1 MDNLVEDSNASRHKE
16 KSNVI
21 ILSVAQNHAL
31 VSSFLLLFCGDFF
44 VFSRYLKTAYAYCFC
59 WVWSLIFSTHCK
71 LTISAAAFF
80 KIRRDVRFSNPNNI
94 RSSNNLL
101 TTTSSTPCIMRIC
114 NKWRKFFYRLEF
126 WDYFFCFIR
135 SHVFSF

>member
-1 MDNLVEDSNASRHKE
+1 MVNLVDYSIACHLKE

-31 VSSFLLLFCGDFF
+31 VSNFLLLFRDDFF
-44 VFSRYLKTAYAYCFC
+44 VFSRYLKTAYASCFC
-59 WVWSLIFSTHCK
+59 WVWSLIFSANCK

-101 TTTSSTPCIMRIC
+101 TTTSSASSIMRIC